1 MANQPAQVF
10 ISYKSQDR
18 ARLRPI
24 VAALEAEGIPVWW
37 DAHIDGGANW
47 QKEIEQHLDAAKC
60 VIVAWTRRSIGD
72 DGHFVRDEAR
82 RAQRRGSYLP
92 VCLDPVDP
100 PLGFGETQALLLKG
114 WKGDRADP
122 RFRALVDATR
132 ARISGNR
139 SAASPMHT
147 AEHGLSRR
155 AVVAGGVGAAVI
167 AGAGG
172 WAFLRLGPTATSER
186 IAVMSFAN
194 LSSDREQ
201 AYFADGIAEELRSAL
216 SRIGMQVVG
225 KASCDA
231 VKDLAIPTAA
241 ATLGVANILT
251 GSVRRSHDTIRIGA
265 QLVGG
270 KDGVE
275 KWAQSYDR
283 APGDTIKI
291 QTDIAAEVAGALSIA
306 LGAAKKA
313 ALAIGGTANARA
325 QDLYLQGVALQEGAG
340 SAAVS
345 ERANAL
351 FDTALAADP
360 KYGDAHLAKADNLA
374 NSAGAFSTNLA
385 QLAETLSRA
394 EQSAKR
400 AATLMPGSG
409 RPAAMFAMISA
420 FRLDFGAT
428 LRGFE
433 QALVTG
439 PNDSFVLQRAVLTL
453 PWLVDGRQALTLA
466 DRSIVLDPLNPIAHF
481 ARGRCLYIL
490 RRYSEAIDAS
500 NKAMLL
506 ASQLDTPRYTSVQ
519 SLIMLNRVGETRA
532 ALARMRSQNI
542 FGQTDEAILAARGGR
557 RADAE
562 ALIARMR
569 ATNGDAMS
577 YQYGQIYAQLGD
589 TDRAFAAFDKAVE
602 VRDSGLVQF
611 KRDPF
616 LDPIR
621 HDPRYGA
628 LLTGLKF
635 PTQS

>member
-18 ARLRPI
+18 ARLRPL
-24 VAALEAEGIPVWW
+24 VAALEAEGFSVWW

-60 VIVAWTRRSIGD
+60 VIVAWTKRSVGD

-132 ARISGNR
+132 ARISGDR
-139 SAASPMHT
+139 SAASPIHI
-147 AEHGLSRR
+147 ADHGLSRR

-172 WAFLRLGPTATSER
+172 WAFLRLGPTATSDR
-186 IAVMSFAN
+186 IAVMSFSN

-270 KDGVE
+270 RDGVE

-291 QTDIAAEVAGALSIA
+291 QTDIAAEVASALSIA
-306 LGAAKKA
+306 LGAARKS
-313 ALAIGGTANARA
+313 ALSIGGTTNAKA
-325 QDLYLQGVALQEGAG
+325 QDLYLQGVALQE
-340 SAAVS
+340 SAEGEAASARV
-345 ERANAL
+345 NAL
-351 FDTALAADP
+351 FDAALAADP
-360 KYGDAHLAKADNLA
+360 NYGDAHLAKADNLA
-374 NSAGAFSTNLA
+374 NAAGAFATSPA
-385 QLAETLSRA
+385 QLAEMLSRA
-394 EQSAKR
+394 EQSIKR

-420 FRLDFGAT
+420 FRLEFGAT

-433 QALVTG
+433 KAVVAA
-439 PNDSFVLQRAVLTL
+439 PNDNFVLQRAVLTL
-453 PWLVDGRQALTLA
+453 PWIGNGRQTLTLA
-466 DRSIVLDPLNPIAHF
+466 DRSVMLDPLNPLAHF

-490 RRYSEAIDAS
+490 RRFSEAIDAS
-500 NKAMLL
+500 NKAMSL
-506 ASQLDTPRYTSVQ
+506 AAQLDAPRYSSVQ
-519 SLIMLNRVGETRA
+519 SLIMLNRVDEARA
-532 ALARMRSQNI
+532 ALAKNHPENI
-542 FGQTDEAILAARGGR
+542 FGQTNEAILAARGGR

-562 ALIARMR
+562 ALIAKMR
-569 ATNGDAMS
+569 LTNGDVMS
-577 YQYGQIYAQLGD
+577 YQFGQIYAQLGD
-589 TDRAFAAFDKAVE
+589 ADRAFAAFDKAVE

-611 KRDPF
+611 KRDPL

-621 HDPRYGA
+621 RDPRYGA
-628 LLTGLKF
+628 LLTRLKF
-635 PTQS
+635 PA